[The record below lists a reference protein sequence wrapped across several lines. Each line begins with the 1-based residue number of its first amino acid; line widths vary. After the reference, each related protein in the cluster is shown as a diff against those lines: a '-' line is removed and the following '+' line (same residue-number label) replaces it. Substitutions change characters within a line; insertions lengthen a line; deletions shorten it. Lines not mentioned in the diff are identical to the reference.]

1 MFIKIYSRTQM
12 APVWKNDPNISC
24 DTIWDTNICF
34 DSSVWM
40 QRPQISR

>member
-12 APVWKNDPNISC
+12 APVWKNDHNIS
-24 DTIWDTNICF
+24 TLWDTNICF